1 MLMQHRRMDAG
12 TVLLLF
18 PAAALIMIVLGA
30 IVIDVSLSQVR
41 ARELEFAAASAAN
54 DALGALDV
62 QTLRGTGQ
70 VRFDPVLAEAIVMES
85 VAMGPLPTASVRSI
99 SISGID
105 GETPQIAVTLTWS
118 STSSWRLR
126 SRVGSALPRSPE
138 PERFRSSG
146 EL

>member
-30 IVIDVSLSQVR
+30 IVIDVGLSQVR

-62 QTLRGTGQ
+62 QNLRATGQ
-70 VRFDPVLAEAIVMES
+70 VRFDPVLAEAIVKES

-105 GETPQIAVTLTWS
+105 GETPQIAVTLT
-118 STSSWRLR
+118 L
-126 SRVGSALPRSPE
+126 VVDLIMAPALPGGIGSTTITRTRTVSIL
-138 PERFRSSG
+138 G
-146 EL
+146 